1 MVNLIAENLD
11 FLMQFH
17 YILKS
22 NYQSSTEK
30 YWVHCILDSLKDYH
44 SRYGDNFNVVIFRE
58 SDDPFDF
65 IAIPYSIL
73 KERLAQKYFYE
84 KHNCWDLSVFNGK
97 LKFRGDKGK
106 NRLDVSKYIGDLTN
120 LPQLR
125 GIASNQKF
133 FEEIDNNNA
142 ESAIIDDS
150 SLPETMKEQLLKSRR
165 SQGKFRAELE
175 KIEGK
180 CRITSCDVSEY
191 LTACHIKPWSKSTNQ
206 ERLDGNNGLLFS
218 PHIHHLF
225 DRGLITINQEG
236 DLLISP
242 KLPIMIREFW
252 HIPEKQ
258 NLGNF
263 HQKQYQYLRFHEENI
278 FLKS

>member
-1 MVNLIAENLD
+1 M
-11 FLMQFH
+11 
-17 YILKS
+17 
-22 NYQSSTEK
+22 
-30 YWVHCILDSLKDYH
+30 DSLKNYH

-73 KERLAQKYFYE
+73 KERLDQKFFYE

-97 LKFRGDKGK
+97 LKFRGDRGK

-125 GIASNQKF
+125 GITFNQKI
-133 FEEIDNNNA
+133 FEDIDNNDA
-142 ESAIIDDS
+142 ESAIKNDS

-165 SQGKFRAELE
+165 GQGKFRSELE
-175 KIEGK
+175 KIERK
-180 CRITSCDVSEY
+180 CRITMCDVPEF
-191 LTACHIKPWSKSTNQ
+191 LTACHIKSWSKSTNQ
-206 ERLDGNNGLLFS
+206 ERLDGNNGLLLS

-225 DRGLITINQEG
+225 DRELLTINQEG

-242 KLPIMIREFW
+242 KLPKRIREFW

-258 NLGNF
+258 NIGNF
-263 HQKQYQYLRFHEENI
+263 HTKQRQYLKYHEENL